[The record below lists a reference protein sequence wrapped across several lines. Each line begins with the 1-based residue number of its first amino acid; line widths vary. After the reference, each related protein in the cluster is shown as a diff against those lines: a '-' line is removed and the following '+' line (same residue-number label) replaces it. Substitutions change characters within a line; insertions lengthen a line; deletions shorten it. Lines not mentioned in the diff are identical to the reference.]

1 MTATELKLECA
12 KILYPICSKL
22 DIESDR
28 VIDKVEKL
36 YQYIVLPD
44 SSVKEHSEKTP
55 KQTKRGTS

>member
-12 KILYPICSKL
+12 KILVPVCSKL
-22 DIESDR
+22 SIEGDI
-28 VIDKVEKL
+28 IYKIEKL